1 LAEEARRF
9 GRAIGQARRLRKEA
23 TPAERALWRW
33 LRESEVKFRRQAP
46 IGPYIADFACL
57 KAKLIVELD
66 GGAHNAADVQRRDA
80 KREAWLREQGYR
92 VHRLMNEAVM
102 SDPKA
107 AAAEILALISPPLVG
122 EGQGGGEPRIDRTR
136 LDSSDATQSIG
147 RSPHPYPSPRGGGV
161 RTSPAAAQENLDPRY
176 RRKLQR
182 AVEGLD
188 TARLHVPS
196 PRGGGVRQPA
206 SAARERPSRKRKLVA
221 EKDALPPDH
230 LILVGAITGA
240 FGVRGEVKVK
250 SFTAAQEDVCSYGPL
265 CDDRGGVVLTPK
277 TFRPLKDAVAVTAKE
292 VTTREQ
298 AEAMRGTAL
307 YVPREALPAPEE
319 DEFYAA
325 DLIGCRVES
334 VGGAP
339 LGEVTAVNDFGA
351 GDVLEIKLNGAVWR
365 LPFTRENTPQI
376 DLKARLIIADPPEGL
391 LPE

>member
-1 LAEEARRF
+1 MAEEARRF
-9 GRAIGQARRLRKEA
+9 GRAISQARRLRKEA

-57 KAKLIVELD
+57 KAQLIVELD

-102 SDPKA
+102 SDPKS
-107 AAAEILALISPPLVG
+107 AAAEILALIPSPLAG

-161 RTSPAAAQENLDPRY
+161 RKSAAAD
-176 RRKLQR
+176 
-182 AVEGLD
+182 A
-188 TARLHVPS
+188 
-196 PRGGGVRQPA
+196 
-206 SAARERPSRKRKLVA
+206 RPSRKRKLVA
-221 EKDALPPDH
+221 EKDALPPEN

-240 FGVRGEVKVK
+240 FGVRGELRVK
-250 SFTAAQEDVCSYGPL
+250 SFTAALEDVCAYGPL
-265 CDDRGGVVLTPK
+265 LDESGALVLTPK
-277 TFRPLKDAVAVTAKE
+277 SWRPLKDAVAMTAKE
-292 VTTREQ
+292 VKTREQ

-325 DLIGCRVES
+325 DLIGCAVVS
-334 VGGAP
+334 VSGAP
-339 LGEVTAVNDFGA
+339 LGEVTAVTDYGA
-351 GDVLEIKLNGAVWR
+351 GDMLEIVLNGAVWR
-365 LPFTRENTPQI
+365 LPFTQENTPQI
-376 DLKARLIIADPPEGL
+376 DLKSRRIIADPPKGL